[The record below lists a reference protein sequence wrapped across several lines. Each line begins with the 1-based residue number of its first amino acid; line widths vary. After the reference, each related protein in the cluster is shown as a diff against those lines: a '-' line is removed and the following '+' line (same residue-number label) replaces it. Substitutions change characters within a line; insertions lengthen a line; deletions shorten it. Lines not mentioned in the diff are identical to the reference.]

1 MDQKL
6 WKSSVS
12 EFLRESDGA
21 GTGCVCTPL
30 LGPVQNSTSAPFCL
44 LKVIISVDGCLIM
57 CLGLI
62 TVGSFK
68 KRMLSESSWRFY
80 AVTLMWLREPCPPI
94 PPPQQILLQSHAD
107 MAGNCALGPE
117 GDSQAQRGPHDSERR
132 GGGPSRSLGALTWKL
147 GWTGGVGLKLG
158 W

>member
-68 KRMLSESSWRFY
+68 
-80 AVTLMWLREPCPPI
+80 REC
-94 PPPQQILLQSHAD
+94 
-107 MAGNCALGPE
+107 
-117 GDSQAQRGPHDSERR
+117 
-132 GGGPSRSLGALTWKL
+132 
-147 GWTGGVGLKLG
+147 
-158 W
+158 